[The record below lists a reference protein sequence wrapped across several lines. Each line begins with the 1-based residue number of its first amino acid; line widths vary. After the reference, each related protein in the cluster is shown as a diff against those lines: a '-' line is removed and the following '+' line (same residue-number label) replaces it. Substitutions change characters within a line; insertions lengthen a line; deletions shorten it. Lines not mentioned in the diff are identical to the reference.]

1 MPVPTPTT
9 LCHLLPDLIETIAG
23 CRIMYFFAGEGM
35 IAAKGKVGITDNDY
49 RISATCYHFRETHCQ
64 VTDYTFLCG
73 IRNSNN

>member
-1 MPVPTPTT
+1 
-9 LCHLLPDLIETIAG
+9 
-23 CRIMYFFAGEGM
+23 MYFFAGEGM

-49 RISATCYHFRETHCQ
+49 RISATCYHFRETHCL